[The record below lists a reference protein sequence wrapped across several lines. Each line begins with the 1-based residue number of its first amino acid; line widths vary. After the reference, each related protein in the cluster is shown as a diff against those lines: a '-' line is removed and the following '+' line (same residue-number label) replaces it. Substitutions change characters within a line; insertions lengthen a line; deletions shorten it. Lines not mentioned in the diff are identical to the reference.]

1 MPVQHFRPGTRWL
14 QVFILVCSL
23 NALSGCGLLWKP
35 PGATD
40 ESWAEMKE
48 QKRRWLAEKRQAD
61 AARAP
66 DDSTQLIGSIGGALV
81 GVGAAGGRNG
91 AQMAALGNAMQFSA
105 ANPNASSVEMMG
117 AASSMAAEQK
127 KYPKDCTRKVNV
139 IEDAKKMCDCE
150 GGRSERKTDP
160 RATRL
165 ICHLPQ
171 NTSWTC
177 SVYTDGS
184 RSQCATK

>member
-1 MPVQHFRPGTRWL
+1 
-14 QVFILVCSL
+14 
-23 NALSGCGLLWKP
+23 
-35 PGATD
+35 
-40 ESWAEMKE
+40 MKE